1 MKNNIVEFRQ
11 DPMVEIE
18 QLKPLGEK
26 ILYLNETGMRELKS
40 YSAITSN
47 SFIPQEFRK
56 NFLGKNQENMFFL
69 RATAGIDEEN
79 IEYPETYLAI
89 ENTQDE
95 YFPYKILGLYSL
107 GDCYLTPAEGEKVC
121 LKMIKGK
128 MMVRR

>member
-26 ILYLNETGMRELKS
+26 ILYLNEAGMNELKS
-40 YSAITSN
+40 YSTITSN
-47 SFIPQEFRK
+47 SFIPKEFRE
-56 NFLGKNQENMFFL
+56 NFLGRNQESMFFL
-69 RATAGIDEEN
+69 RTTAGIDEEN
-79 IEYPETYLAI
+79 IEYPEAYFAI

-107 GDCYLTPAEGEKVC
+107 GDCYLTPAEGEKVY